1 MKTNTTHTPTPWGI
15 SKISN
20 NYDEYMIYGDTA
32 STVRGCNICNTV
44 YGGANAAFIVKA
56 CNMHD
61 NLLVLCR
68 ALVDVIESELTL
80 EAQAAC
86 PELIAA
92 RVIIREGVQA

>member
-1 MKTNTTHTPTPWGI
+1 MTKHTPTPWVA
-15 SKISN
+15 
-20 NYDEYMIYGDTA
+20 EGDTIRLNNGSLSGFA
-32 STVRGCNICNTV
+32 IAQCNNSIEWDND
-44 YGGANAAFIVKA
+44 NAAFIAEA

-68 ALVDVIESELTL
+68 ALVDVIESELTP

-92 RVIIREGVQA
+92 RAIIKEVKE